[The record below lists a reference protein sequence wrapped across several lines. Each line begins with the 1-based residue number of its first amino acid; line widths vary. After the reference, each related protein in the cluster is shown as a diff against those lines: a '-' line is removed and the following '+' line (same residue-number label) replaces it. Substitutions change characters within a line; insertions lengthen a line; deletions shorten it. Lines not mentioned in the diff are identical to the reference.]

1 MVSNNNQPDRNIGI
15 FGVGQKSNA
24 PGRVTGER
32 RVFDSVR
39 RHDIMKRRC
48 RLGRQSSTSLAS
60 RTTSA
65 TTTTTAATDVAILV
79 QTGKINISSAVLA
92 VFGVRFG
99 LLGLKLNKELQ
110 GDPEVVAGL
119 TYKKICRDNK
129 TSVRDQQLT
138 SRVETK

>member
-1 MVSNNNQPDRNIGI
+1 MFSHKDRPDRNIGI
-15 FGVGQKSNA
+15 FVVGQKSNA

-39 RHDIMKRRC
+39 HHDIMKRRC

-65 TTTTTAATDVAILV
+65 TTTAATDVAILV

-92 VFGVRFG
+92 VFGDRFG